1 MIFKITYT
9 LLLKVRKCSSLT
21 TYRAIIDTEGKKLI
35 IEQLKIRAEAPA
47 DYNELFHLHYTAFGE
62 REDESRLSE
71 RIRESQEFISELS
84 LVALTNDLIVGHAL
98 FSKAMVVNND
108 TQHEVIIL
116 APIGVKP
123 EFQKQGVGSALIRK
137 GLKIAKEL
145 NYSHVFLIGHPTYY
159 PKFGFE
165 PARPHG
171 FELIQFN
178 VPNEVF
184 MVAHLRED
192 VKLDGELRYPDSF
205 FL

>member
-1 MIFKITYT
+1 M
-9 LLLKVRKCSSLT
+9 
-21 TYRAIIDTEGKKLI
+21 I
-35 IEQLKIRAEAPA
+35 IEKLKIRAEAPA

-71 RIRESQEFISELS
+71 RIRESQEFIPELS
-84 LVALTNDLIVGHAL
+84 LVALSNNLIVGHAL
-98 FSKAMVVNND
+98 FSKAVVVNND

-137 GLKIAKEL
+137 GLQLAKEL
-145 NYSHVFLIGHPTYY
+145 NYSHIFLIGHPTYY

-165 PARPHG
+165 PARPYG

-192 VKLDGELRYPDSF
+192 VKLDGELRYPKSF